1 MPADDC
7 AELITRMRY
16 GDAVFG
22 DEIVQFNGGSAH
34 ITRAKN
40 GFWHGPN
47 GPRNTHVSAVL
58 LLPETGLSKLREEKW
73 QPVLAVHPW
82 ADHPLPDEL
91 REINRFEADDDKWM
105 FRDGKRFADIVSLP
119 DPCSP
124 KEE

>member
-58 LLPETGLSKLREEKW
+58 LSPETGLSKLREEKW

-91 REINRFEADDDKWM
+91 EGRMKAIPLQASAGASQFGPLFSSIRS
-105 FRDGKRFADIVSLP
+105 RSL
-119 DPCSP
+119 
-124 KEE
+124 

>member
-7 AELITRMRY
+7 VELITRMRY

-22 DEIVQFNGGSAH
+22 DEIVQLNGGSAH

-58 LLPETGLSKLREEKW
+58 LLPETGCGS
-73 QPVLAVHPW
+73 
-82 ADHPLPDEL
+82 
-91 REINRFEADDDKWM
+91 
-105 FRDGKRFADIVSLP
+105 
-119 DPCSP
+119 
-124 KEE
+124 